1 MKCPPDRAAGY
12 TAVTIVVAIVLALVI
27 GMVTSG
33 VMGTRSMLSGA
44 STFSHDDDHF
54 VRGSDGQFDKDSNM
68 GKLQDWSKKVEAA
81 GKQMESA
88 QKSGDSAAQ
97 SAAMGSMMA
106 ATLGGGD
113 AVEALAPDRIK
124 TFLPESLD
132 GMKRTATS
140 SQRNGALGMQ
150 VSEAKATYAND
161 AGKSID
167 LEITDTGGAK
177 GLMSLAGWAGME
189 QESSND
195 RGYEKTY
202 KVDGRLVHEKW
213 DTTDKHGEFTVVVG
227 DRFTVQASGSADS
240 IDALKSAVATIEVDA
255 LEKLKNEGV
264 KGS

>member
-1 MKCPPDRAAGY
+1 
-12 TAVTIVVAIVLALVI
+12 
-27 GMVTSG
+27 
-33 VMGTRSMLSGA
+33 
-44 STFSHDDDHF
+44 
-54 VRGSDGQFDKDSNM
+54 M
-68 GKLQDWSKKVEAA
+68 GKLQAWSKKVEAA

-97 SAAMGSMMA
+97 SAAMGGMMA

-124 TFLPESLD
+124 TFLPESLN

-140 SQRNGALGMQ
+140 AQRNGAIGVQ

-161 AGKSID
+161 DGKSID
-167 LEITDTGGAK
+167 LEITDTGGAR
-177 GLMSLAGWAGME
+177 GLMSLAAWAGVE

-202 KVDGRLVHEKW
+202 KLDGRLVHEKW
-213 DTTDKHGEFTVVVG
+213 DSADKHGEYTVVVG
-227 DRFTVQASGSADS
+227 DRFTVQASGTADS
-240 IDALKSAVATIEVDA
+240 MDALKSAVATIEVDA
-255 LEKLKNEGV
+255 LEKLKSEGV